1 MGVGTLVRK
10 ADLLHSEP
18 AGGTSIPPSSP
29 SKTFRA
35 GAGMERKLDS
45 PRCGGVAH
53 REGNDVIGPEDFN
66 TQFPVHADAS
76 NFANGVTKE
85 EAYEQVLIQAEGL
98 LDGQRNWYH
107 HTRLESQAN
116 FLIGCVSLNIRPL
129 ARPFSHPRPHF
140 RDVIQS
146 VRKNQKRL
154 TSHSYIDSNL
164 ANTASLLWHAYHS
177 LPAPSNAVNWAG
189 FYVLDPSTST
199 SPSSA
204 KRSLILGP
212 FMGKVACQQIPF
224 GRGVCG
230 AAAATRQTQLV
241 ADVDAFPGHIACD
254 GDSRSEVVVPIV
266 VEDKLVA
273 IIDVDCAE
281 RDGFDEVDRGEEG
294 GEDEDKDEDEEEDED
309 EDGEIG

>member
-1 MGVGTLVRK
+1 MDGVSSESDPRPRFLPQQAWILQPTRLVG
-10 ADLLHSEP
+10 D
-18 AGGTSIPPSSP
+18 
-29 SKTFRA
+29 
-35 GAGMERKLDS
+35 
-45 PRCGGVAH
+45 
-53 REGNDVIGPEDFN
+53 
-66 TQFPVHADAS
+66 VHADAS

-85 EAYEQVLIQAEGL
+85 DAYEQVLIQAEGL
-98 LDGQRNWYH
+98 LDGQRNWQG
-107 HTRLESQAN
+107 RSPILV
-116 FLIGCVSLNIRPL
+116 LISG
-129 ARPFSHPRPHF
+129 
-140 RDVIQS
+140 
-146 VRKNQKRL
+146 
-154 TSHSYIDSNL
+154 TNL

-281 RDGFDEVDRGEEG
+281 RDGFDEVDRVWLERLAGLLAG
-294 GEDEDKDEDEEEDED
+294 GCDW
-309 EDGEIG
+309 